1 MNPKASLSRIGR
13 MALKLASALVGGAA
27 AASAPVAAQSVA
39 PEEAPPEW
47 LAYAETATQTVTGWL
62 QATSEQ
68 ATRLRVYLDATRPA
82 PDQPTAPVL
91 LKIWIDAG
99 GVVSRI
105 EHATFAHAEANAD
118 MSALIVGQ
126 KLPAS
131 PPRNMLLPLRVL
143 IQLPPAPPSPGE
155 RTDAI
160 DGINRKLQAEG
171 QSRAPVT
178 DTLGLP
184 ERGGVNR
191 LTLENPSARPTTPR
205 PRPPVVPRTLH

>member
-1 MNPKASLSRIGR
+1 MKPKASLFRFGR
-13 MALKLASALVGGAA
+13 MALNLASALVGGAA

-47 LAYAETATQTVTGWL
+47 LAYAETATRTVTGSL

-91 LKIWIDAG
+91 LKIWINAG

-105 EHATFAHAEANAD
+105 DHAPFAHAEANAD

-131 PPRNMLLPLRVL
+131 PPKNMLLPLRVL
-143 IQLPPAPPSPGE
+143 IQLPPAPPAAGE
-155 RTDAI
+155 RADMI
-160 DGINRKLQAEG
+160 DDINRKLQADG

-191 LTLENPSARPTTPR
+191 LMLENPSARPNTPR
-205 PRPPVVPRTLH
+205 PTPPAPQRALH

>member
-1 MNPKASLSRIGR
+1 MKPKASLSRIGR

-27 AASAPVAAQSVA
+27 AASAPVVAQSVA
-39 PEEAPPEW
+39 PEEAPSEW

-82 PDQPTAPVL
+82 PDQPTTPVL

-105 EHATFAHAEANAD
+105 DNAPFAHAEANAD
-118 MSALIVGQ
+118 IRALIVGQ

-160 DGINRKLQAEG
+160 DGINRKLQVEG
-171 QSRAPVT
+171 QSRASVT

-191 LTLENPSARPTTPR
+191 LTLENPSARPNTPR
-205 PRPPVVPRTLH
+205 PTPPAPPRTLH

>member
-13 MALKLASALVGGAA
+13 VALKLASALVAGAA

-47 LAYAETATQTVTGWL
+47 LAYAETATRTVTGWL

-105 EHATFAHAEANAD
+105 DHAPFAHAEANAD

-126 KLPAS
+126 QLPS
-131 PPRNMLLPLRVL
+131 RPPRNMLLPLRVL
-143 IQLPPAPPSPGE
+143 IQLPPAPPAAGE
-155 RTDAI
+155 RTDMT
-160 DGINRKLQAEG
+160 DDINRKLQVEG

-178 DTLGLP
+178 DMLGLP

-191 LTLENPSARPTTPR
+191 LMLENPMARPTTPR
-205 PRPPVVPRTLH
+205 PRLPVIPRTLH